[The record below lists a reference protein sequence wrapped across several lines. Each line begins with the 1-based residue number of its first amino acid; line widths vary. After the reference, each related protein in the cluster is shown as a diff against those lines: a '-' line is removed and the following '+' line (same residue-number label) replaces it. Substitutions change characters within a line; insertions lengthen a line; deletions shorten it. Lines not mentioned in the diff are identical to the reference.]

1 MLDFRTGADTRH
13 SAWQDY
19 ADAYLSVTQSC
30 SWVLVL
36 DLAHYFERIPQHS
49 LVNYLAA
56 HKLSINAKNLTE
68 RFLQNARMRDS
79 HGILQGMLPSD
90 FLGDLFLTK
99 LDAFLEQAG
108 RRSIRYVDDVLIAG
122 ESKADL
128 QLLYRDIVEYL
139 RGFGLQPNEAK
150 SRVVESSIAR
160 RDHTAIDDLFS
171 AAKAELVEELEGQHI
186 VYGLG
191 LAWHVDKAK
200 RLQVELS
207 ATKAL
212 LAAVDTHPQF
222 RQRILRFALRPLAAV
237 GDRTVKPLVLGLLAD
252 EPVLTRDFAR
262 YLVQFPNDA
271 DVLEALAQV
280 ISEAERHDPYV
291 VMHAIAVLSE
301 ADRLPRPALNSLM
314 NLYRRPG
321 HDSCRALAAI
331 ALAKLGDGNHRQ
343 DLIASYANERSDYV
357 RAALVFSAQYFV
369 PPEKA
374 TAKSIWSDSSALN
387 AEIASIVL

>member
-1 MLDFRTGADTRH
+1 MRHPRHPEMVYPLDYGYLQGTTTGDGSLIDVWLGSRGDTAVMAIACTVDLLKR
-13 SAWQDY
+13 
-19 ADAYLSVTQSC
+19 DAELKLLLGCTE
-30 SWVLVL
+30 
-36 DLAHYFERIPQHS
+36 DEMR
-49 LVNYLAA
+49 LVN
-56 HKLSINAKNLTE
+56 
-68 RFLQNARMRDS
+68 
-79 HGILQGMLPSD
+79 
-90 FLGDLFLTK
+90 
-99 LDAFLEQAG
+99 
-108 RRSIRYVDDVLIAG
+108 DDVLIAG